1 VPYLQ
6 GYPGGMHRFT
16 AFLTLCVALLAL
28 LSPSFA
34 AGVCIAHNGLPV
46 VTTSNDGGTAQLPNP
61 CEMQGGKR
69 VMPVQPDFGSHEEVE
84 VPRATWAQWAM
95 GLADQPMRQGRSPLA
110 ELPPPRLG

>member
-1 VPYLQ
+1 
-6 GYPGGMHRFT
+6 MHRLT
-16 AFLTLCVALLAL
+16 TFLTLCVALLAL

-34 AGVCIAHNGLPV
+34 AGVCIAYDGLPV
-46 VTTSNDGGTAQLPNP
+46 VTASNDGSAAHLPNP

-69 VMPVQPDFGSHEEVE
+69 VMPAQPDFGARAEVE
-84 VPRATWAQWAM
+84 VPRATSAQWAL

>member
-1 VPYLQ
+1 VPYLR
-6 GYPGGMHRFT
+6 GYPDGMHRFT

-34 AGVCIAHNGLPV
+34 AGVCIANGGLPSV
-46 VTTSNDGGTAQLPNP
+46 STSHDGGPTQLPNP

-69 VMPVQPDFGSHEEVE
+69 VMPVQPDFGSHAQVE
-84 VPRATWAQWAM
+84 VPRATSAQWAL
-95 GLADQPMRQGRSPLA
+95 GLADQPMRQGRATLA

>member
-1 VPYLQ
+1 
-6 GYPGGMHRFT
+6 MHRLT

-34 AGVCIAHNGLPV
+34 AGVCIAYDGLPTV
-46 VTTSNDGGTAQLPNP
+46 AASNDGGPVHLPNP

-69 VMPVQPDFGSHEEVE
+69 LMPAQPDLRRKVQVE
-84 VPRATWAQWAM
+84 VPRATVAQWAR
-95 GLADQPMRQGRSPLA
+95 GLADEAMHEGRAPLA

>member
-1 VPYLQ
+1 
-6 GYPGGMHRFT
+6 MHRFT

-34 AGVCIAHNGLPV
+34 AGVCIAHDGLPV
-46 VTTSNDGGTAQLPNP
+46 VTASNDGGPAQLPNP

-69 VMPVQPDFGSHEEVE
+69 VLPAQPDFGKRADVE
-84 VPRATWAQWAM
+84 VPRATLAQWAL

-110 ELPPPRLG
+110 DLPPPRLGQHAPTSPIP